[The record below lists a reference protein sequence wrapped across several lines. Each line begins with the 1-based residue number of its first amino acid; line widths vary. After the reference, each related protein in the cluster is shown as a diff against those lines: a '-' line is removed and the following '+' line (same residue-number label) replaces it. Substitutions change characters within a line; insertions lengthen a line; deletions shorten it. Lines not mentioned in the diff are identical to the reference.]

1 MNIEQGMSVEL
12 MVYAPAKIKEFV
24 VKVSDNF
31 LPAIQMLVPGAQ
43 QLDLIND
50 EVAKNALGT
59 MLPVG
64 DQLLNQTE
72 VMFSLSKL
80 VPMIA
85 AVGNQGEEYVFT
97 LEVVDQ
103 KGQELVQDVLF
114 YNPVVE

>member
-1 MNIEQGMSVEL
+1 
-12 MVYAPAKIKEFV
+12 
-24 VKVSDNF
+24 
-31 LPAIQMLVPGAQ
+31 MLVPGAQ
-43 QLDLIND
+43 YLDLIND
-50 EVAKNALGT
+50 EAAKSALGT

-97 LEVVDQ
+97 LEVIDQ
-103 KGQELVQDVLF
+103 KGQKLVQDVLF